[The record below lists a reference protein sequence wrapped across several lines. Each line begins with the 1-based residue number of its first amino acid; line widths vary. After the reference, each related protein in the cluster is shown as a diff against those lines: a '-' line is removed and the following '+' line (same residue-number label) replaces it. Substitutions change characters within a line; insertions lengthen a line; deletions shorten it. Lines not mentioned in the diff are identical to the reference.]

1 MKVLVTGASGFIG
14 SHLCSALARRGDSV
28 RAMYRRRE
36 PPAELSATASE
47 YAGRVELFN
56 GDLKDESRVREAVAG
71 VDAVIHSAAL
81 ASDWGPLSLF
91 IEQNYDAT
99 VSLLDTARDSGL
111 RVFVYISSA
120 QVHGYGDHVDTT
132 ERGPYYPLKYP
143 YQISKR
149 MAEEYVLAQNSETF
163 RTVALRPCNVYGP
176 GDYMSTYTM
185 FDAVM
190 EGFFGYLG
198 PGETLTCPIFI
209 DDLCAGVLAALDCQD
224 AAGQAVILTDG
235 AKVRWKDYAAAFYKA
250 LGSSKKPISL
260 PRPIAYTSAFIM
272 SGAAHAFG
280 SRKAPPLTP
289 YVVEQGSRN
298 FHFSN
303 QKARSLLGFEPKTFI
318 DEGIPITAEAY
329 LKAREVAIRSGIR
342 RPRIGRH

>member
-1 MKVLVTGASGFIG
+1 MRGLVTGASGFIG
-14 SHLCSALARRGDSV
+14 SHLCSNLARRGDVV
-28 RAMYRRRE
+28 RAMYRRKE
-36 PPAELSATASE
+36 APAELAATASE
-47 YAGRVELFN
+47 HPDTVELFN

-99 VSLLDTARDSGL
+99 VSLLDASRASGV

-120 QVHGYGDHVDTT
+120 QVHGYGNHVDTT

-143 YQISKR
+143 YQITKR
-149 MAEEYVLAQNSETF
+149 MAEEYVLAQNAADF
-163 RTVALRPCNVYGP
+163 RTVAVRPCNVYGP

-198 PGETLTCPIFI
+198 PGEALTCPIFI
-209 DDLCAGVLAALDCQD
+209 DDLCAGVLSALDCSD
-224 AAGQAVILTDG
+224 AAGEAIILTDG
-235 AKVRWKDYAAAFYKA
+235 AKVRWRDYAAAFYKA
-250 LGSSKKPISL
+250 VDSPKKPLSL
-260 PRPIAYTSAFIM
+260 PRPIAYAAAFAM
-272 SGAAHAFG
+272 DGAARLFG

-303 QKARSLLGFEPKTFI
+303 QKARSLLGFEPKVFI
-318 DEGIPITAEAY
+318 DEGIPITAAAY
-329 LKAREVAIRSGIR
+329 LKAREEAIRSGIR